1 MWAFFIRH
9 ERIQRGNHYDF
20 VSLFGSLRCTY
31 MDLTRE
37 ELKDVRAA
45 LSYYMQR
52 HISIKNPRYNE
63 YEVILQKLSKSIK
76 ENK

>member
-1 MWAFFIRH
+1 
-9 ERIQRGNHYDF
+9 
-20 VSLFGSLRCTY
+20 
-31 MDLTRE
+31 MDLTKE
-37 ELKDVRAA
+37 ELKDIRAA